1 MSSQKH
7 KPDLNDDIDWDYNCY
22 QGRSKGQVESN
33 QKVMIWALAVIISA
47 FLGFLI
53 SEILQKN

>member
-7 KPDLNDDIDWDYNCY
+7 KPDLNDDIDWDYNSY